1 MDKVTQGKIREL
13 HTAFKTVKEIAE
25 EVNVSGS
32 EVVAE
37 LEAMGYRPRYE
48 KEKPQPSEFLS
59 KPERTYNRT
68 SDETKERIITLRK
81 QGKTLQQI
89 ANLTGVNLATVKGI
103 MQRHLRSE
111 GKGKE
116 PEPAATDT
124 SSEEKSSYD
133 YHTSYSESCQEV
145 QRFISGLEEWLTGFI
160 MDVYNNQSE
169 DWQHGYDTGE
179 KLAELRQLIR
189 RTKGEAV

>member
-1 MDKVTQGKIREL
+1 MDKITQGKRREL

-59 KPERTYNRT
+59 KPKRAYNKVPK
-68 SDETKERIITLRK
+68 ETKEQIIALRK
-81 QGKTLQQI
+81 ESKTFQQI
-89 ANLTGVNLATVKGI
+89 ANMTGINLATVKSV
-103 MQRHLRSE
+103 MQSHLKAE
-111 GKGKE
+111 EKE
-116 PEPAATDT
+116 PAPAATDT

-160 MDVYNNQSE
+160 KDVYNNQSE